1 VAEVIPQPRLTPDDF
16 ATLYRLLSR
25 WINEP
30 EWGWENYD
38 DRGLLAVIQVRDE
51 VLVALKIREQPSL
64 ISQLKAETWPW

>member
-1 VAEVIPQPRLTPDDF
+1 MIPQPILTPDDF

-30 EWGWENYD
+30 EWGNYD
-38 DRGLLAVIQVRDE
+38 DRGLLAVIQARDE

>member
-1 VAEVIPQPRLTPDDF
+1 VIPQPMLTPDDF

-30 EWGWENYD
+30 EWENYD
-38 DRGLLAVIQVRDE
+38 DRGLLAVIQARDE
-51 VLVALKIREQPSL
+51 VLVTLKIREQPSL

>member
-1 VAEVIPQPRLTPDDF
+1 MLTPDDF

-30 EWGWENYD
+30 EWENYD
-38 DRGLLAVIQVRDE
+38 DRGLLAVIQARDE
-51 VLVALKIREQPSL
+51 VLVTLKIREQPSL

>member
-1 VAEVIPQPRLTPDDF
+1 VIPQPMLTPDDF

-30 EWGWENYD
+30 EWENYD
-38 DRGLLAVIQVRDE
+38 DRGLLAVIQARDE